1 MDRKKQISLVDLIPL
16 YKIGDGYAVAKDGSL
31 TVGFRITLPELDNLN
46 ASDFVLKNSNST
58 GLNLNPVLQTSIKF
72 LPDGYCY
79 HQQDIQFY
87 EAANLPVTGDYLSRA
102 TFRQYN
108 ETDILSA
115 VTYIFISRRALIAA
129 GQIDINKEI
138 IREFEDTV
146 KRFQIGIN
154 ALHPE
159 RMMNDDWIFYL
170 ESFFARDF
178 SKESET
184 AKQIFDL
191 SFKQYRFGD
200 MALSGYAVTGDKNI
214 TDIFPMLENRE
225 RSSQISTKY
234 TRYNSFVHP
243 VTWKVPCYK
252 IINNIIVKVPERT
265 IKGNIREFANR
276 VRFSIFKEMSKGA
289 DNFIRY
295 MEENEVVPVYHHFNA
310 FYVYDEKGQDTIEHK
325 ILAGFEDMGRLR
337 PNKLTIDLD
346 DVFLGTIG
354 GCTSTL
360 EYPYTLYPSFLHE
373 AIAFC
378 NFEGTYAQQ
387 KNGIIFSDTQK
398 NPVVVDLDFE
408 PFRLKQITNNNSL
421 VVGPSGTG
429 KSVSMNYLTASQLI
443 AGYFNF
449 IIDIGSSYRG
459 LCKLF
464 GGKFIEMDREGKN
477 LQCNPFL
484 VPLIDPDNDL
494 GGYLKAEIE
503 VIISL
508 LFVAWDSEE
517 NLNIKNSETTQVLE
531 DLLNDFYKKRFL
543 EKQEFVCFDDFYNYI
558 ESRQKEGKINTGFF
572 PVDSFLL
579 VMKKYRKSGSYG
591 YLFNGNE
598 NLLDFEKYSLVVF
611 ELEKIE
617 GNKVLFKL
625 VLSLLMVLAKRV
637 LERSKAPMKKFRLD
651 ECWRFLLLPFFGE
664 FIMYQFKTI
673 RKKGAGIEI
682 IVQEVDDILKTEYA
696 SAILTNSDTLMIL
709 SHEGKETSITKHQQ
723 LLSLTDDEMSKILSM
738 KKSAHEIYIR
748 LGTYSKIYGV
758 NLSLEHYA
766 LFTTTGKERDYV
778 HHLIEKNDGN
788 IPGTIDQIVGAGG
801 ITKIINQNMN

>member
-1 MDRKKQISLVDLIPL
+1 MGKKKPVSLVDLIPL

-31 TVGFRITLPELDNLN
+31 TVGFRVTLPELDNLN
-46 ASDFVLKNSNST
+46 ASDFVLKDTNSK
-58 GLNLNPVLQTSIKF
+58 GMNLNPVLQTAIKF
-72 LPDGYCY
+72 LPDGYSY

-87 EAANLPVTGDYLSRA
+87 EPVNLPVTGDYLSRA
-102 TFRQYN
+102 TYRQYN

-115 VTYIFISRRALIAA
+115 VTYIFISRRALISA

-138 IREFEDTV
+138 IRDFEDTV

-154 ALHPE
+154 ILLPE
-159 RMMNDDWIFYL
+159 RMNNEDWIFYL

-178 SKESET
+178 SKESDT

-191 SFKQYRFGD
+191 SFKNYRFGD
-200 MALSGYAVTGDKNI
+200 MVLAGYAVTGDKNL
-214 TDIFPMLENRE
+214 TDIFPMIENRE
-225 RSSQISTKY
+225 RSSKISTKY
-234 TRYNSFVHP
+234 ARFNSFVHP
-243 VTWKVPCYK
+243 VSWKIPCYK
-252 IINNIIVKVPERT
+252 ILNNIIVKVPEKT
-265 IKGNIREFANR
+265 VKGNIREFSNL
-276 VRFSIFKEMSKGA
+276 VRFSMLKEAARGA

-310 FYVYDEKGQDTIEHK
+310 FYIYPEKDQNTIEHK
-325 ILAGFEDMGRLR
+325 VLTGFEDMGRLR
-337 PNKLTIDLD
+337 PNKLTIDID
-346 DVFLGTIG
+346 DVFLGTVG
-354 GCTSTL
+354 GCASSL

-373 AIAFC
+373 AIVFS

-387 KNGIIFSDTQK
+387 RNGIIFSDTLK
-398 NPVVVDLDFE
+398 NPVIVDVDFE
-408 PFRLKQITNNNSL
+408 PFRLKQITNNNTL

-443 AGYFNF
+443 AGYFVF
-449 IIDIGSSYRG
+449 IIDIGNSYRG
-459 LCKLF
+459 LCKLVN
-464 GGKFIEMDREGKN
+464 GKFVEMDREGKN
-477 LQCNPFL
+477 LQSNPFL
-484 VPLIDPDNDL
+484 VPLIDPDNDP

-508 LFVAWDSEE
+508 IFVAWDSEE

-531 DLLNDFYKKRFL
+531 DLLKDFYKKRFL
-543 EKQEFVCFDDFYNYI
+543 EKQEFICFEDFYNYV
-558 ESRQKEGKINTGFF
+558 ENRKKEGKINMGFF

-591 YLFNGNE
+591 YLFNGTE

-625 VLSLLMVLAKRV
+625 VLSILMVLAKRV

-682 IVQEVDDILKTEYA
+682 IVQEVDDILKTQYA
-696 SAILTNSDTLMIL
+696 STILTNSDTLMLL
-709 SHEGKETSITKHQQ
+709 SHEGKETGIIKHKE
-723 LLSLTDDEMSKILSM
+723 LLSLTDDEMSKILSI

-758 NLSLEHYA
+758 NLSPEHYA

-778 HHLIEKNDGN
+778 HHLIEKNGGD
-788 IPGTIDQIVGAGG
+788 IPSSIDQIVASGG
-801 ITKIINQNMN
+801 ISKIINQNMN